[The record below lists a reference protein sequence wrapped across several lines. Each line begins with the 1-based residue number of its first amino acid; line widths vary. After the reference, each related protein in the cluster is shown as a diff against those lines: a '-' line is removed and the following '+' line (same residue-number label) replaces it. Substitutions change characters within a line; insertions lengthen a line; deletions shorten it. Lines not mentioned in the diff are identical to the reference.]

1 MCTLKRS
8 RCAERV
14 LPAGPAPSRTH
25 FPGALRCGRRQA
37 GISFIELIMFIVIVS
52 LGIAGILSVLN
63 LTAQK
68 SADPMVRKQMLAIAE
83 ALLEEVELMPFTYCD
98 PGDANA
104 TTAGAALVG
113 GANCQATVEAIGPEG
128 ETRYSAV
135 TPFDNVNDYHGF
147 DTNTATPSGI
157 WDASGTLAGPAGY
170 RAQVSVSAQVLGPV
184 GLQVAATDGNGAPQ
198 SLRISVTVTGPGG
211 GSIVL
216 DGYRT
221 RYAPNAVP

>member
-1 MCTLKRS
+1 
-8 RCAERV
+8 
-14 LPAGPAPSRTH
+14 
-25 FPGALRCGRRQA
+25 LRCGRRQA

-98 PGDANA
+98 PNDANA
-104 TTAGAALVG
+104 RTAGAALVG
-113 GANCQATVEAIGPEG
+113 GANCQATVEAIGPVAG

-135 TPFDNVNDYHGF
+135 TPFDNVDDYDGF

-157 WDASGTLAGPAGY
+157 WDPSATLAGPAGY
-170 RAQVSVSAQVLGPV
+170 RAQVAVSTQALGPA

-198 SLRISVTVTGPGG
+198 SLVINVTVTGPGG

-216 DGYRT
+216 GGYRT